1 MFYESCGC
9 LFRTE
14 AQCLVNTV
22 NCVGPMG
29 RGIALE
35 FKKRYP
41 DMYAHYR
48 SVCQRRLL
56 RPGMILP
63 YTRNDRLVL
72 NFAVKDHWRN
82 ASSHAWIEDCLRRFV
97 ANYERL
103 GVTSV
108 ALPRLGAEN
117 GWIPWEP
124 TYALIQQYL
133 GDMPIRVELVHFDPS
148 LGANEALAAACCRK
162 REMTRYEADIL
173 HGFIPTGM
181 SNAKYEREYRR
192 IEKIFPM
199 DDPDEVEADERRAEQ
214 LLQAIVAK
222 RKR

>member
-1 MFYESCGC
+1 MLTEVRGC
-9 LFRTE
+9 LFRSD
-14 AQCLVNTV
+14 AQALVNTV

-35 FKKRYP
+35 FKGRYP
-41 DMYAHYR
+41 AMYAAYH
-48 SVCQRRLL
+48 SVCGRGLL

-63 YTRNDRLVL
+63 YTGADKLIL

-82 ASSHAWIEDCLRRFV
+82 PSSHAWVEDCLARFV

-124 TYALIQQYL
+124 TYALIQGYL
-133 GDMPIRVELVHFDPS
+133 GELPIDVELVHYEP
-148 LGANEALAAACCRK
+148 GLAAN
-162 REMTRYEADIL
+162 TPI
-173 HGFIPTGM
+173 
-181 SNAKYEREYRR
+181 
-192 IEKIFPM
+192 
-199 DDPDEVEADERRAEQ
+199 
-214 LLQAIVAK
+214 
-222 RKR
+222 

>member
-1 MFYESCGC
+1 MFYESRGC

-41 DMYAHYR
+41 DMYQSYR
-48 SVCQRRLL
+48 SVCKQGLL

-63 YTRNDRLVL
+63 YTKADRLIL

-82 ASSHAWIEDCLRRFV
+82 ASSHEWVEACLRRFA

-124 TYALIQQYL
+124 TYALIVEYL
-133 GDMPIRVELVHFDPS
+133 SDLPIDVELVHFDPAVPVNMP
-148 LGANEALAAACCRK
+148 LVVPA
-162 REMTRYEADIL
+162 
-173 HGFIPTGM
+173 
-181 SNAKYEREYRR
+181 
-192 IEKIFPM
+192 
-199 DDPDEVEADERRAEQ
+199 V
-214 LLQAIVAK
+214 
-222 RKR
+222 